1 MKKVIDSSQ
10 DGIMKRKSYLANTAA
25 FYDSITCSGD
35 KVRRADIIVI
45 LARLLALSLIT
56 FS

>member
-56 FS
+56 FL